1 MKKRP
6 FDLPQYLVDFVQYKN
21 LNSHM
26 FWFQKF
32 RGKRWIYGQNFGDY
46 LSFVI
51 VGELLKRKGLL
62 PLKSAN
68 STRKLLAL
76 GSVMHFAND
85 NDIVWGSGVNGKM
98 SVDYYKF
105 NQLDVRMV
113 RGPLTQSF
121 IEQRGITV
129 PDSVFGDPALLL
141 PELFPNLRKKT
152 IPGLVTVLPN
162 LNEFNMIRPL
172 VPKEFKLLSPIG
184 YWKNIVKEILKSEL
198 LLTSSLHGLI
208 VAEIFGVPVRFVG
221 PSGGETLFKY
231 KDYLEGTGRTLSET
245 PNNFLDGVTMDMG
258 VGFPSPKVDVQG
270 MISAFP
276 DDFFSKEK

>member
-1 MKKRP
+1 MKKKP

-51 VGELLKRKGLL
+51 VGKLLKRKGLL

-68 STRKLLAL
+68 TTPKLLAL

-121 IEQRGITV
+121 LEQRGITV
-129 PDSVFGDPALLL
+129 PDGVFGDPALLL
-141 PELFPNLRKKT
+141 PELFPKLKKKS
-152 IPGLVTVLPN
+152 IAGLVTVLPN
-162 LNEFNMIRPL
+162 LNEFNIIRPL
-172 VPKEFKLLSPIG
+172 VPKEFKLLSPVG

-208 VAEIFGVPVRFVG
+208 VAEIFGVPVRFVT

-245 PNNFLDGVTMDMG
+245 PNSFLDGFTMDMG

-276 DDFFSKEK
+276 DDFFKKEK